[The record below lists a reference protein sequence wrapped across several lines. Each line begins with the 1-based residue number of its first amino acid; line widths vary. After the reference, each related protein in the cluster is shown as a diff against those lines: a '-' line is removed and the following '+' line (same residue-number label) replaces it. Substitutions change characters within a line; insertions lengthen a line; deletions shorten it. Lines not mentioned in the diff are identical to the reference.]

1 MFAYCDGLAE
11 QADPLVVTAKEA
23 LRYCLERSTEFQ
35 FFNEF
40 SRMCEEEL
48 QQGDAESFP
57 ATNELFGRSI
67 YTDSR
72 LDVVGVQVD
81 LEGEKKPTKKPA
93 GAKPDGEKPEGE
105 DADADEDA
113 EGAAGL

>member
-1 MFAYCDGLAE
+1 
-11 QADPLVVTAKEA
+11 

-48 QQGDAESFP
+48 QQGDAETFP
-57 ATNELFGRSI
+57 ATNELFGRSV

-81 LEGEKKPTKKPA
+81 LEGEKKKDVKKPA
-93 GAKPDGEKPEGE
+93 AGEKPDGEKADGE
-105 DADADEDA
+105 DAEGDDA